1 VKVVIP
7 EDEDENHASY
17 RGNAKGC
24 DSLMEEDI
32 PEEAVGG
39 FDSAIRVSFQ
49 IKKY

>member
-1 VKVVIP
+1 MKVVIP
-7 EDEDENHASY
+7 EDQDDNHASY
-17 RGNAKGC
+17 RGNAKSR

-49 IKKY
+49 MTKL